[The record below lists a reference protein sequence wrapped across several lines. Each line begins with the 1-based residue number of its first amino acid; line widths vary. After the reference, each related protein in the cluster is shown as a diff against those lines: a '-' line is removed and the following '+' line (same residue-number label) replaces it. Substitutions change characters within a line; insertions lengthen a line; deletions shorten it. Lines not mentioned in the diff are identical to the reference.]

1 MGCSV
6 EAHRSRIG
14 LFVAVLMKILTR
26 NARKAAVKV
35 RGLRVTSFSA
45 LLAVSCL
52 LAMLLIGCVEPNP
65 GPLTPTKHTDEP
77 REHHS
82 DSPSSVHKEAS
93 GLPNGAPSAQSD
105 TDASVL
111 LQYFLSSAVQA
122 MTSAI
127 TRLEEGQRQLTS
139 AMTQHFASI
148 QHSLD
153 ARLHQMGEE
162 QHVLHLDVDELHN
175 K

>member
-26 NARKAAVKV
+26 NARKAAAKV

-52 LAMLLIGCVEPNP
+52 LAMVLIGCVEPNP
-65 GPLTPTKHTDEP
+65 GPLTPPKHTDEP

-82 DSPSSVHKEAS
+82 DSSSSMHKEAS
-93 GLPNGAPSAQSD
+93 GLPNGASSAQSD
-105 TDASVL
+105 TDASDL
-111 LQYFLSSAVQA
+111 LQYLSSAVQA

-139 AMTQHFASI
+139 AMTQQFASI

-153 ARLHQMGEE
+153 A
-162 QHVLHLDVDELHN
+162 
-175 K
+175 

>member
-1 MGCSV
+1 MH
-6 EAHRSRIG
+6 EKRR
-14 LFVAVLMKILTR
+14 R
-26 NARKAAVKV
+26 
-35 RGLRVTSFSA
+35 RVFSA

-77 REHHS
+77 RGHHS
-82 DSPSSVHKEAS
+82 DSSSSMQKEAS
-93 GLPNGAPSAQSD
+93 GLPNGASSAQSD
-105 TDASVL
+105 KDASDL
-111 LQYFLSSAVQA
+111 LQYLSSAVQA

-139 AMTQHFASI
+139 AMTQRFASI

-153 ARLHQMGEE
+153 ARPHQMGEE
-162 QHVLHLDVDELHN
+162 QHVLHLDVDDLHN
-175 K
+175 KHERLEQENSNPT

>member
-6 EAHRSRIG
+6 EPHRSRIG

-26 NARKAAVKV
+26 NARKAAAKV

-82 DSPSSVHKEAS
+82 DSSSSMQKEAS
-93 GLPNGAPSAQSD
+93 GLPNVPPLHSQ
-105 TDASVL
+105 T
-111 LQYFLSSAVQA
+111 
-122 MTSAI
+122 MM
-127 TRLEEGQRQLTS
+127 RLIS
-139 AMTQHFASI
+139 YSI
-148 QHSLD
+148 YPPLY
-153 ARLHQMGEE
+153 
-162 QHVLHLDVDELHN
+162 
-175 K
+175 KP